1 MSSNLE
7 QNKQTAQAFYAM
19 MFNDCRPREAV
30 EKYVGDQYIQH
41 NPHVGDGTGAF
52 IEYFERMARE
62 FPGKRVQ
69 FKIRRNDETWR
80 EFSFIWRL

>member
-30 EKYVGDQYIQH
+30 EKYVGDEYIQH
-41 NPHVGDGTGAF
+41 NPHVGDGKDAF
-52 IEYFERMARE
+52 IANGHPAQLTQPSGPFLY
-62 FPGKRVQ
+62 
-69 FKIRRNDETWR
+69 
-80 EFSFIWRL
+80 